1 MQTVFC
7 KLNYVYLSIIE
18 KCIIAHF
25 YPRIHA
31 ILYKFG
37 LTAAVICLIIT
48 VRYCWSIRVIFMAI
62 DHLQDKEKVKEI
74 RI

>member
-1 MQTVFC
+1 MQTDFC
-7 KLNYVYLSIIE
+7 KLKYVYSIMFI
-18 KCIIAHF
+18 
-25 YPRIHA
+25 YVM
-31 ILYKFG
+31 LYKFR

-62 DHLQDKEKVKEI
+62 DHLQGKKKVKEI

>member
-1 MQTVFC
+1 MLTNFC
-7 KLNYVYLSIIE
+7 KLKYVYSIMFI
-18 KCIIAHF
+18 
-25 YPRIHA
+25 YTM
-31 ILYKFG
+31 LYKFR

-62 DHLQDKEKVKEI
+62 DQLQGKEKVKEI